1 MGWREKLARYGP
13 RLGVLVIA
21 LFVLAA
27 SVCVAARQRQQY
39 QHDTFDV
46 YLADTAPARA
56 ERQAQ
61 LEAIPAAQTAEDGRI
76 YAAPHGKRYHSDPQC
91 PGKNSRE
98 ITWDDA
104 AQRGLMPC
112 KRCVKQ

>member
-13 RLGVLVIA
+13 RLGLLVIT
-21 LFVLAA
+21 LFVVIG
-27 SVCVAARQRQQY
+27 SVWVAVQQRQQY

-46 YLADTAPARA
+46 YLADTADARA
-56 ERQAQ
+56 ARQAR
-61 LEAIPAAQTAEDGRI
+61 LEAVPAAQTAEEGRI
-76 YAAPHGKRYHSDPQC
+76 YATPNGKRYHSDPQC

-104 AQRGLMPC
+104 AQRGLTPC

>member
-1 MGWREKLARYGP
+1 MRWREKLARYGP

-27 SVCVAARQRQQY
+27 SACVAARQRQQH
-39 QHDTFDV
+39 QRDTFDV
-46 YLADTAPARA
+46 YLADTAAARA

-61 LEAIPAAQTAEDGRI
+61 LEVVPAAQKAEDGRI

-98 ITWDDA
+98 ITWADVE
-104 AQRGLMPC
+104 QRGLTPC
-112 KRCVKQ
+112 KKCVK

>member
-27 SVCVAARQRQQY
+27 SVCVTARQRQQH
-39 QHDTFDV
+39 QRDTFDV
-46 YLADTAPARA
+46 YLADTAAARA

-61 LEAIPAAQTAEDGRI
+61 LEVVPAAQKAEDGRI

-98 ITWDDA
+98 ITWADVE
-104 AQRGLMPC
+104 QRGLTPC
-112 KRCVKQ
+112 KKCVK

>member
-1 MGWREKLARYGP
+1 MRWREKLARYGP

-27 SVCVAARQRQQY
+27 SACVAARQRQQY

-46 YLADTAPARA
+46 YLADTASARA

-61 LEAIPAAQTAEDGRI
+61 LEAIPAAQKAEDDRI
-76 YAAPHGKRYHSDPQC
+76 YATPNGERYHSNPQC

-98 ITWDDA
+98 ITWADVE
-104 AQRGLMPC
+104 QRGLTPC
-112 KRCVKQ
+112 KKCVK

>member
-27 SVCVAARQRQQY
+27 SVCVAARQRQQH
-39 QHDTFDV
+39 QRDTFDV
-46 YLADTAPARA
+46 YLADTAAARA

-61 LEAIPAAQTAEDGRI
+61 LEVVPAAQKAEDDRI
-76 YAAPHGKRYHSDPQC
+76 YATPNGERYHSNPQC

-98 ITWDDA
+98 ITWADVE
-104 AQRGLMPC
+104 QRGLTPC
-112 KRCVKQ
+112 KKCVK

>member
-27 SVCVAARQRQQY
+27 SVCVAARQRQQH
-39 QHDTFDV
+39 QRDTFDV
-46 YLADTAPARA
+46 YLADTAAARA

-61 LEAIPAAQTAEDGRI
+61 LDAIPAAQTAEDGRI
-76 YAAPHGKRYHSDPQC
+76 YAAPNGKRYHSDPQC

-104 AQRGLMPC
+104 AQRGLTPC

>member
-1 MGWREKLARYGP
+1 MGWRERLARYGP
-13 RLGVLVIA
+13 RLGLLVIT
-21 LFVLAA
+21 LFVVIG
-27 SVCVAARQRQQY
+27 SVCVAAQQRQQY
-39 QHDTFDV
+39 QRDTFDV
-46 YLADTAPARA
+46 YLADTAAARA

-61 LEAIPAAQTAEDGRI
+61 LEVIPAAQTAEEGRI
-76 YAAPHGKRYHSDPQC
+76 YAAPNGKRYHSDPQC

-104 AQRGLMPC
+104 AQRGLTPC

>member
-21 LFVLAA
+21 LFVLAS
-27 SVCVAARQRQQY
+27 SVYVAARQRQQY

-46 YLADTAPARA
+46 YLADTASARA

-76 YAAPHGKRYHSDPQC
+76 YAAPNGKRYHSDPQC

-104 AQRGLMPC
+104 AQRGLTPC